1 MLLFDELL
9 PLIGSKASL
18 SYLVLEPRQSAIFN
32 FRQKGLLDA
41 SVSILNISRFSF
53 YIEVRNDFFNELY
66 HEWETLYFQGFIGLD
81 FVVDVDIHLA
91 VLTPRHYV
99 PLNLQAL
106 VGFLQRKHNALH
118 VHEIGYH

>member
-1 MLLFDELL
+1 M
-9 PLIGSKASL
+9 
-18 SYLVLEPRQSAIFN
+18 
-32 FRQKGLLDA
+32 DA
-41 SVSILNISRFSF
+41 FVSILNISRFSF
-53 YIEVRNDFFNELY
+53 DIEVRNNFFNELY
-66 HEWETLYFQGFIGLD
+66 HERETLFFQGFIGLN

-106 VGFLQRKHNALH
+106 VGFLQRKHDALH